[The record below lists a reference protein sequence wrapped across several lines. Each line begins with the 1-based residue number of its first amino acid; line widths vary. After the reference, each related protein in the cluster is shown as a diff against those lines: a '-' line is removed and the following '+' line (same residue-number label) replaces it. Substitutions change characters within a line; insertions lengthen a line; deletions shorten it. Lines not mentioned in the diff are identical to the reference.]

1 MRQFKKGTAK
11 SNERR
16 VLTRDDELAYLKK
29 IKNRD
34 RKAFEDFMRL
44 NQGLVISLA
53 RKYAFSYE
61 MLPDLIAEGNLG
73 LIRAIEKF
81 NPAKNTKFGTYAFFW
96 IKRFILRSIMN
107 QFDFFRV
114 PEHVQE
120 LRDKYLDFVQRYKLE
135 KNRFPTEKEI
145 SGELK
150 IPDDVLSKIKKHLE
164 HFKISPV
171 LKANGE
177 ETFDI
182 FEITDFNNDR
192 HAWTRLLQD
201 KELLEKLF
209 GRLRKKEKKANIS
222 MWLNVIKLHF
232 GLDNEPAYSYKEI
245 ADKMGITRQRVHQ
258 IIKICLKKLKIEYR
272 EMKDERII

>member
-1 MRQFKKGTAK
+1 MWQFKKATAK
-11 SNERR
+11 SSERR
-16 VLTRDDELAYLKK
+16 VLTRKEELAYLERIKK
-29 IKNRD
+29 RD
-34 RKAFEDFMRL
+34 RKAFEEFMRL

-107 QFDFFRV
+107 QFDYFHV

-135 KNRFPTEKEI
+135 KNRFPAEKEI
-145 SGELK
+145 SAELK
-150 IPDDVLSKIKKHLE
+150 IPLDVLSKIKKHLE
-164 HFKISPV
+164 HFKISPA

-182 FEITDFNNDR
+182 FEITDFKNDR
-192 HAWTRLLQD
+192 NAWTQLLQD

-209 GRLRKKEKKANIS
+209 GRLREKEKKANIN
-222 MWLNVIKLHF
+222 MWIEIIKLHF
-232 GLDNEPAYSYKEI
+232 GLNSEPAYSYKEI
-245 ADKMGITRQRVHQ
+245 ADKLGVTRQRVHQ
-258 IIKICLKKLKIEYR
+258 IIKICLKKLKSEYK
-272 EMKDERII
+272 EMKNERII